1 MFTKDPRVSLA
12 SHVSPNTDYKAED
25 LALSDH
31 NKSKFSSS
39 NAKSRAF
46 LPTQTPLTYCGSIFA
61 NLYCNL
67 GSWQVHGYGSCY
79 KWV

>member
-39 NAKSRAF
+39 NAKSRASNSSDSDSSDILWVNF
-46 LPTQTPLTYCGSIFA
+46 CKPLLQPGVLAGPWI
-61 NLYCNL
+61 
-67 GSWQVHGYGSCY
+67 W
-79 KWV
+79 